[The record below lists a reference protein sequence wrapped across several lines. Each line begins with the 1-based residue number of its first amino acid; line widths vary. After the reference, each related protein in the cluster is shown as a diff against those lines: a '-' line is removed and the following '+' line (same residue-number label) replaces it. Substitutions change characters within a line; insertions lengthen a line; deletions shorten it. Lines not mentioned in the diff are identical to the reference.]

1 MGTPH
6 PAMYILTLLS
16 VFLISAVSVETHP
29 DLDCFNEFIKGN
41 KKNLTEGEFF
51 IRIEH
56 AGNIQDWFDNGDIFR
71 VESGKVFEY
80 NTTGTAMTDLCNNC
94 SKELKDD
101 LAEIEKKN
109 RYLSVLYDGLNVWAG
124 MAQMNISVTN
134 TSAEDIWGTKCLVF
148 TRVAA
153 RDEEKMSF
161 TYINWDLD
169 DSVDIPDLLKAKEEQ
184 LFLYGGANPSL
195 GSFVTVIGFLL
206 LSMFV

>member
-1 MGTPH
+1 MGTQH
-6 PAMYILTLLS
+6 PAMYIITLLS
-16 VFLISAVSVETHP
+16 VFLFSMGAETHP

-80 NTTGTAMTDLCNNC
+80 NTTGTAMTDLCNAC
-94 SKELKDD
+94 SEQLKKD
-101 LAEIEKKN
+101 LEDIEKN
-109 RYLSVLYDGLNVWAG
+109 TRFLSVLYDGVNVWAG
-124 MAQMNISVTN
+124 MAQMNISDTN
-134 TSAEDIWGTKCLVF
+134 TSASYTWGTCLGF
-148 TRVAA
+148 NTTAA

-169 DSVDIPDLLKAKEEQ
+169 DSVDIPDLLKPKEE